1 LWRHEK
7 VRVEVL
13 APLTAG
19 RQDLFDR
26 GVALEAVEEGP
37 KQCCFVF
44 FFKSVQ
50 FAILQ
55 PQFKVTIVLFIA
67 QYNIH
72 IFATYLFAYF
82 STMKGV
88 DLKKDMND
96 LCDNF
101 DANLP
106 RVQKLRLSVCNYFR
120 WCVSLKSFQMR
131 HGYSKMSHQIASEL
145 LEEQSNARNALY
157 RRHKQEMVMLFR
169 IKEMDTVTLYS
180 GTKTMLDI
188 KKRMQKHLLPY
199 IETQVI
205 NDCGIIKWTKSDVK
219 DVFNSCMG
227 FVIKES
233 ILSFQQRKSELSER
247 QKKEAA
253 ELYDVQ
259 MEQWLKLEF
268 RRKKNKPTMIPEI
281 DLEKDVSLWN
291 NSMLSTLNN
300 LQKKQKK
307 RYN

>member
-1 LWRHEK
+1 
-7 VRVEVL
+7 
-13 APLTAG
+13 
-19 RQDLFDR
+19 
-26 GVALEAVEEGP
+26 
-37 KQCCFVF
+37 
-44 FFKSVQ
+44 
-50 FAILQ
+50 
-55 PQFKVTIVLFIA
+55 
-67 QYNIH
+67 
-72 IFATYLFAYF
+72 
-82 STMKGV
+82 
-88 DLKKDMND
+88 
-96 LCDNF
+96 
-101 DANLP
+101 
-106 RVQKLRLSVCNYFR
+106 
-120 WCVSLKSFQMR
+120 
-131 HGYSKMSHQIASEL
+131 MSHQIASEL

-157 RRHKQEMVMLFR
+157 RRHKHEMVMLFR

-188 KKRMQKHLLPY
+188 KKRMQKHLFPY

>member
-1 LWRHEK
+1 
-7 VRVEVL
+7 
-13 APLTAG
+13 
-19 RQDLFDR
+19 LFH
-26 GVALEAVEEGP
+26 
-37 KQCCFVF
+37 F
-44 FFKSVQ
+44 FQKCSIGNFTS
-50 FAILQ
+50 
-55 PQFKVTIVLFIA
+55 TI
-67 QYNIH
+67 QN
-72 IFATYLFAYF
+72 
-82 STMKGV
+82 
-88 DLKKDMND
+88 MND
-96 LCDNF
+96 LRDNF

-106 RVQKLRLSVCNYFR
+106 RVQKLRLSVFNLFR
-120 WCVSLKSFQMR
+120 RCVSLKSFQMLQFFTSKR
-131 HGYSKMSHQIASEL
+131 AGYSKMSHQIASEL

-157 RRHKQEMVMLFR
+157 RRHKHEMVMLFR

-188 KKRMQKHLLPY
+188 KKRMQKHLFPY
-199 IETQVI
+199 IETQI
-205 NDCGIIKWTKSDVK
+205 LNDCGTIKWTKSDVK

-247 QKKEAA
+247 QKKEAV
-253 ELYDVQ
+253 ELYNVQ

-268 RRKKNKPTMIPEI
+268 RRKKYKPTIIQEV
-281 DLEKDVSLWN
+281 DVEKDVSLWN

>member
-7 VRVEVL
+7 VRIEVL

-26 GVALEAVEEGP
+26 GVVLEAVGEGP
-37 KQCCFVF
+37 
-44 FFKSVQ
+44 SR
-50 FAILQ
+50 
-55 PQFKVTIVLFIA
+55 
-67 QYNIH
+67 YNIH

-82 STMKGV
+82 STLKGV
-88 DLKKDMND
+88 HLKKDMND
-96 LCDNF
+96 LGDNF

-106 RVQKLRLSVCNYFR
+106 RVQKLRLSVCNLFR

-131 HGYSKMSHQIASEL
+131 YGYSKMSHQIASEL
-145 LEEQSNARNALY
+145 LEEQSNA
-157 RRHKQEMVMLFR
+157 Q
-169 IKEMDTVTLYS
+169 MDTVTLYS

-188 KKRMQKHLLPY
+188 KKRMQKHLFPY

>member
-7 VRVEVL
+7 VRIEVL

-26 GVALEAVEEGP
+26 GVALEAVGEGP
-37 KQCCFVF
+37 
-44 FFKSVQ
+44 
-50 FAILQ
+50 I
-55 PQFKVTIVLFIA
+55 TIVLFIA

-82 STMKGV
+82 STMKGFH
-88 DLKKDMND
+88 LKKDMND

-106 RVQKLRLSVCNYFR
+106 RVQKLRLSVCNHFR
-120 WCVSLKSFQMR
+120 WCVSLKSFQMLQFFPLKR

-281 DLEKDVSLWN
+281 DLEKDVSLWK